1 VLGLA
6 WNFGCTGGTARLQSA
21 VTEAEKG
28 RIQELDDMLVAVAA
42 SLASLASGIVYAGLG
57 WTAIS
62 VVILPVAALSILAL
76 RR

>member
-1 VLGLA
+1 M
-6 WNFGCTGGTARLQSA
+6 GGTAMLQSA

-28 RIQELDDMLVAVAA
+28 RIQGLNDMLVAVAA

>member
-28 RIQELDDMLVAVAA
+28 RIQGLNDMLVAVAA
-42 SLASLASGIVYAGLG
+42 SLASGIVYTGLG